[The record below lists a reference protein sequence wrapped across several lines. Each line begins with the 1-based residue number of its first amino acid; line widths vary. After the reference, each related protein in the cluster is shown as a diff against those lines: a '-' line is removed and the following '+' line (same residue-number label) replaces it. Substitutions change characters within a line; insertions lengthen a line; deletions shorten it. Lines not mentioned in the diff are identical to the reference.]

1 MSTGQ
6 LIAILAPLAIL
17 QLALI
22 GVGLY
27 DLTRP
32 DRRVKGGNKLI
43 WGIVIV
49 LGELLGPL
57 VYFLFGREDA

>member
-32 DRRVKGGNKLI
+32 DRRVRGGNKLI

>member
-1 MSTGQ
+1 MSTGE
-6 LIAILAPLAIL
+6 LIAILAPLLIL
-17 QLALI
+17 QLALM

-32 DRRVKGGNKLI
+32 DRRVKGGNKWV

>member
-6 LIAILAPLAIL
+6 LIALLAPLIVL
-17 QLALI
+17 QLILI

-32 DRRVKGGNKLI
+32 ERRVRGDRKLV
-43 WGIVIV
+43 WGLVIV
-49 LGELLGPL
+49 FGELLGPL
-57 VYFLFGREDA
+57 VYFFFGRKDA

>member
-6 LIAILAPLAIL
+6 LIAVLAPLAIL

-22 GVGLY
+22 GVGLF